1 MNKQGK
7 IREGMKLNPTV
18 IQWVEALA
26 TCAIEGNQ
34 LGIEML
40 ELWNNGRE
48 DEFVKRLEEEFQP
61 ELREASND

>member
-1 MNKQGK
+1 MNKGVVLSK
-7 IREGMKLNPTV
+7 PYRLNPTV